1 MVLVLMAKYLMPLE
15 LPDTARRDRSGSLTT
30 CWTKFGA
37 TFFSIAIE
45 SAATPSLWIRSLVTV
60 ALSAVQVT
68 TIRSGYALRTRS
80 VLGSQTRLPSLGR
93 PVSSARSPTISL
105 AAAPRSE
112 RKVVSVRVMSR
123 LKFACVAVSTR
134 CGSRCFIR
142 APRIARSVPPR
153 LGVWFWSAAS
163 ALPHAVTPAATRT
176 TRATAAA
183 SPNRRPARPTGWAGV
198 SRLQCMVV
206 LTAGVPA
213 RNQPARPTREH
224 PSDGRWCRNR
234 GRPPSPRAPA
244 ASRGR
249 RHLREPADLGE
260 LLRLDAGA
268 ADQGAVDVRLVH
280 DVGDVGCLDRAA
292 VEDAHPVGQV
302 RRIGV
307 PLRHPA
313 AERADALLG
322 IFGARRLARTDRPDR
337 LVRDDDL
344 VHLHRGEPVEGRVE
358 LRHRVRDVVTGLADV
373 QALAD
378 AQDRRQPIG
387 QGRLHLGVD
396 DRVVIVVV
404 RPPLRVP
411 DHHVLAAELGQ
422 HPAGDVAGVGARGV
436 WRQVLRAVP
445 DQQLVPVDEGLHAA
459 DRDERRQDHHLDL
472 GQLLLGEAER
482 QLLHQR
488 DRFEVGEVHLPV
500 AGDQRPAHGHPFVR
514 HQDSSASR
522 PGRRLPSRYS
532 RDAPP
537 PVEMCPKDF
546 SSSPRIRTAA
556 EESPPPTTV
565 KPSTAAIA
573 SATARVP
580 AANGG
585 SSNTPIGPFQN
596 TVLAGRNASVKAATV
611 RGPMSRPS
619 RSAGIASAAT
629 TPESASAA
637 NRSAATMS
645 TGSSIRSP
653 PRSSSSRQVSTI
665 SASSRDLPTSYP
677 RALRNVKHI
686 PPPISSRSTLGK
698 SASMTASL
706 SETLAPPS
714 TTMYGRSGLSTS
726 RRSTS
731 TSRST
736 SQPAKCGSSRGT
748 SYTLACLRC
757 RAPNASLT

>member
-1 MVLVLMAKYLMPLE
+1 
-15 LPDTARRDRSGSLTT
+15 
-30 CWTKFGA
+30 
-37 TFFSIAIE
+37 
-45 SAATPSLWIRSLVTV
+45 
-60 ALSAVQVT
+60 
-68 TIRSGYALRTRS
+68 
-80 VLGSQTRLPSLGR
+80 
-93 PVSSARSPTISL
+93 
-105 AAAPRSE
+105 
-112 RKVVSVRVMSR
+112 
-123 LKFACVAVSTR
+123 
-134 CGSRCFIR
+134 
-142 APRIARSVPPR
+142 
-153 LGVWFWSAAS
+153 
-163 ALPHAVTPAATRT
+163 
-176 TRATAAA
+176 
-183 SPNRRPARPTGWAGV
+183 
-198 SRLQCMVV
+198 MVV

-213 RNQPARPTREH
+213 RNQPARPTLEH

-396 DRVVIVVV
+396 DRVVLVVV

-445 DQQLVPVDEGLHAA
+445 DQRL
-459 DRDERRQDHHLDL
+459 
-472 GQLLLGEAER
+472 
-482 QLLHQR
+482 
-488 DRFEVGEVHLPV
+488 
-500 AGDQRPAHGHPFVR
+500 AHGHPFVR

-556 EESPPPTTV
+556 AESPPPTTV

-596 TVLAGRNASVKAATV
+596 TVLGGRNASVKAATV

-686 PPPISSRSTLGK
+686 PPPISSRSTFGK

-736 SQPAKCGSSRGT
+736 SQPAKCGRSRGT

>member
-1 MVLVLMAKYLMPLE
+1 MPYRTSSQLIWEPSCHLRPVLSRK
-15 LPDTARRDRSGSLTT
+15 
-30 CWTKFGA
+30 
-37 TFFSIAIE
+37 
-45 SAATPSLWIRSLVTV
+45 
-60 ALSAVQVT
+60 
-68 TIRSGYALRTRS
+68 
-80 VLGSQTRLPSLGR
+80 SQTRLPSLGR

-213 RNQPARPTREH
+213 RNQPARPTLEH

-234 GRPPSPRAPA
+234 RRPPSPRAPA

-396 DRVVIVVV
+396 DRVVLVVV

-411 DHHVLAAELGQ
+411 DHHVLAAE
-422 HPAGDVAGVGARGV
+422 
-436 WRQVLRAVP
+436 
-445 DQQLVPVDEGLHAA
+445 
-459 DRDERRQDHHLDL
+459 L

-556 EESPPPTTV
+556 AESPPPTTV

-619 RSAGIASAAT
+619 RSAGIASAST

-686 PPPISSRSTLGK
+686 PPPISSRSTFGK

-736 SQPAKCGSSRGT
+736 SQPAKCGRSRGT